1 MIAAVIE
8 RCAGIDVGRKNIDVC
23 LMVGAAQDEP
33 TQQIRRFSTLNEDLE
48 RMRQWLKENQCTH
61 VAMESTGSY
70 WRPVYNILDDGE
82 VAVVLANSQHVKNLR
97 GHKTDRND
105 ARWLAHLLRHGMIR
119 PSFIPDRETRELR
132 DLTRRRKQMVGCA
145 ADERN
150 RVQRVLQEAN
160 VQLGTVL
167 SDVFGESG
175 LNMLDA
181 LMNPEATPE
190 QIADLAVRQARKK
203 IPVLRKAL
211 EGHRMTDHHRK
222 LIRHS
227 MEHLA
232 FLEEAIAELDKEISE
247 HIKAHAALC
256 QASELAQSVNGIKQ
270 TAAAAIIAE
279 TGPDMTQFPSGGK
292 LSSWVGTCPGNNI
305 TGGKRK
311 SAPARKGNP
320 WARRV
325 LVECAWSATR
335 KKDSVAQQ
343 YYEHLKHRHKHKP
356 ALVATAHLLTLQ
368 LYEALAT
375 GKPYTENIQTEPT
388 TSQVQRL
395 VRHHSRRLKKLHH
408 WLLAHRK
415 RCAQNG
421 LAPA

>member
-23 LMVGAAQDEP
+23 LMVGEAQAEP
-33 TQQIRRFSTLNEDLE
+33 TQQTRRFSTLNEDLE
-48 RMRQWLKENQCTH
+48 RMRQWLKENHCTH

-70 WRPVYNILDDGE
+70 WRPIYNVLDDGQME
-82 VAVVLANSQHVKNLR
+82 VVLANSQHVKNLR

-119 PSFIPDRETRELR
+119 PSFIPNRETRELR

-167 SDVFGESG
+167 SDVFGQSG

-181 LMNPEATPE
+181 LMNPDATPE
-190 QIADLAVRQARKK
+190 EIADLAVRQARKK
-203 IPVLRKAL
+203 IPLLKKAL

-232 FLEEAIAELDKEISE
+232 FLEEEIAELDKEISE
-247 HIKAHAALC
+247 HVKAHAALSK
-256 QASELAQSVNGIKQ
+256 ATDLAQSVTGIKE
-270 TAAAAIIAE
+270 TAAASIIAE
-279 TGPDMTQFPSGGK
+279 TGADIKQFPDGGK

-311 SAPARKGNP
+311 SAPARKGNS

-335 KKDSVAQQ
+335 KKDSQAQRH
-343 YYEHLKHRHKHKP
+343 YEHLKQRHQHKP
-356 ALVATAHLLTLQ
+356 SLVATAHLLTLQ
-368 LYEALAT
+368 LYETLAT
-375 GKPYTENIQTEPT
+375 GKPYVENPQAELPEAKA
-388 TSQVQRL
+388 QRL
-395 VRHHSRRLKKLHH
+395 VRHHSRRLKKLKH
-408 WLLAHRK
+408 WLSNHRQ
-415 RCAQNG
+415 RCGQTT
-421 LAPA
+421 

>member
-1 MIAAVIE
+1 MIPAVIE
-8 RCAGIDVGRKNIDVC
+8 RCAGIDVGRKFIDVC
-23 LMVGAAQDEP
+23 LMAGDAQAEP
-33 TQQIRRFSTLNEDLE
+33 KQETRRFSTLNEDLE
-48 RMRQWLKENQCTH
+48 RMRQWLKENHVTH
-61 VAMESTGSY
+61 AAMESTGSY
-70 WRPVYNILDDGE
+70 WRPIYNILDDGE
-82 VAVVLANSQHVKNLR
+82 MEIVLANSQHVKNLR

-105 ARWLAHLLRHGMIR
+105 ARWIAHLLRHAMIR
-119 PSFIPDRETRELR
+119 PSFVPNRETRELR

-145 ADERN
+145 AEERN

-181 LMNPEATPE
+181 LMNPDATPE
-190 QIADLAVRQARKK
+190 KIADLAVRQARKK
-203 IPVLRKAL
+203 IPVLKKAL

-232 FLEEAIAELDKEISE
+232 FLEEEIAELDKEISE
-247 HIKAHAALC
+247 HVKGHAALRL
-256 QASELAQSVNGIKQ
+256 ATELAQSVSGIKEI
-270 TAAAAIIAE
+270 ASASIIAE
-279 TGPDMTQFPSGGK
+279 TGTDMRQFSNGGK

-311 SAPARKGNP
+311 SAPTRKGNP
-320 WARRV
+320 WACRV

-335 KKDSVAQQ
+335 KKGSEAKRH
-343 YYEHLKHRHKHKP
+343 YEHLKQRHKHKP

-375 GKPYTENIQTEPT
+375 GTPYVEKAQAELPT
-388 TSQVQRL
+388 NRIQRL
-395 VRHHSRRLKKLHH
+395 VRHHTRRLKKLKH
-408 WLLAHRK
+408 WLSDHHQ
-415 RCAQNG
+415 RCAQTT
-421 LAPA
+421 

>member
-1 MIAAVIE
+1 MIPAVIE
-8 RCAGIDVGRKNIDVC
+8 RCAGIDVGRKFIDVC
-23 LMVGAAQDEP
+23 VMIGEADAEP
-33 TQQIRRFSTLNEDLE
+33 TQETRRFSTLNEDLE
-48 RMRQWLKENQCTH
+48 RMQQWLRENRCTH
-61 VAMESTGSY
+61 AVMESTGSY
-70 WRPVYNILDDGE
+70 WRPIHNILDDGE
-82 VAVVLANSQHVKNLR
+82 MEVLLANSQHVKNLR

-167 SDVFGESG
+167 SDVFGQSG
-175 LNMLDA
+175 LSMIDA
-181 LMNPEATPE
+181 LMKPDATPE
-190 QIADLAVRQARKK
+190 EIAELAVRQARKK
-203 IPVLRKAL
+203 IPVLKKAL
-211 EGHRMTDHHRK
+211 EGHRLTDHHRK

-232 FLEEAIAELDKEISE
+232 FLEEEIAELDQEIRE
-247 HIKAHAALC
+247 HIKSSTHLR
-256 QASELAQSVNGIKQ
+256 QASELAQSVSGIQ
-270 TAAAAIIAE
+270 ETAAAALIAE
-279 TGPDMTQFPSGGK
+279 TGADMGQFRNGGK
-292 LSSWVGTCPGNNI
+292 LANWIGTCPGNNI

-311 SAPARKGNP
+311 SGQTCKGNP

-335 KKDSVAQQ
+335 KKDSEAQRHYQ
-343 YYEHLKHRHKHKP
+343 RLKPRLQHKR
-356 ALVATAHLLTLQ
+356 ALMATAHLLTLN

-375 GKPYTENIQTEPT
+375 GKPYTEHPQAELT
-388 TSQVQRL
+388 TAKAQRL
-395 VRHHSRRLKKLHH
+395 VRHHSRRLKKLNG
-408 WLLAHRK
+408 WLQAHQQ
-415 RCAQNG
+415 RCAQMT
-421 LAPA
+421 